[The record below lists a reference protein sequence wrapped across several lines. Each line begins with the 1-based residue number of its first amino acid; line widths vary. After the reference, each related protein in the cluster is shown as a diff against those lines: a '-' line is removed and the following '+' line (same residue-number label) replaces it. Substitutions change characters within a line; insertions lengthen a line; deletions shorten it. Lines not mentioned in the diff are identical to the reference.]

1 MSEATLRL
9 VVFTPSES
17 VFDDMVRRITAV
29 GAGGAFGILPRHVD
43 FTAPLVP
50 GILAYIDEHDD
61 EAFVALDGGVLL
73 KIGATVRVA
82 TRRAVQGRE
91 LRSLRQTVEQQF
103 SVLSEHEQE
112 ARSAIARLEAGIIRR
127 FLQVGQT
134 R

>member
-1 MSEATLRL
+1 MNLKILLPTSTLVDREVDKVVVEASNGSFCL
-9 VVFTPSES
+9 
-17 VFDDMVRRITAV
+17 
-29 GAGGAFGILPRHVD
+29 LPRHVD
-43 FTAPLVP
+43 FAAPLVP
-50 GILAYIDEHDD
+50 GILTYVDEEDE

-91 LRSLRQTVEQQF
+91 LHSLHQTVEQQF

>member
-1 MSEATLRL
+1 M
-9 VVFTPSES
+9 
-17 VFDDMVRRITAV
+17 
-29 GAGGAFGILPRHVD
+29 
-43 FTAPLVP
+43 
-50 GILAYIDEHDD
+50 
-61 EAFVALDGGVLL
+61 ALDGGVLL
-73 KIGATVRVA
+73 KIGGTVRVA

-91 LRSLRQTVEQQF
+91 LHSLHPTVEQQF